1 MEAYAKTLKGDV
13 QEINGDAFV
22 TESVGDYLILMVSD
36 GVGGKRD
43 MPNVGAIAN
52 SIVRDFL
59 ERAIE
64 NNPDITIGEIDKT
77 LDSAFYAASRAF
89 RILNSVDPRY
99 ESIFS
104 SMACMVIS
112 AISHEMTFSTIGGC
126 EIQLWKNGNF
136 MRMNDLQ
143 TEAYEDMQKGKITE
157 SEYYNQ
163 PNRSLLTSAFGQVN
177 KIKTSTMRG
186 RVSDGDIY
194 FLLTDGIF
202 KYLTPN
208 EMISA
213 VAKADKVREGVDNVI
228 KKIEDFENRD
238 NATMICLFIN

>member
-52 SIVRDFL
+52 SIIRDFL

-64 NNPDITIGEIDKT
+64 NNSDITIGEIDKT
-77 LDSAFYAASRAF
+77 LDSAFYAASRTF

-112 AISHEMTFSTIGGC
+112 TASHEMTFRTIGGC

-208 EMISA
+208 EMITA

>member
-1 MEAYAKTLKGDV
+1 MEAYAKTLKGDL
-13 QEINGDAFV
+13 QDINGDAFV
-22 TESVGDYLILMVSD
+22 TESVGDYLLLMVSD
-36 GVGGKRD
+36 GVGGKKEI
-43 MPNVGAIAN
+43 PNVGAIAN
-52 SIVRDFL
+52 SIIRDFL

-64 NNPDITIGEIDKT
+64 NNPDITIGEIDNT

-89 RILNSVDPRY
+89 RVLNAVDPRY
-99 ESIFS
+99 EAIFA

-112 AISHEMTFSTIGGC
+112 TVSHEMTFRTVGGC
-126 EIQLWKNGNF
+126 EVQLWKNGNF

-143 TEAYEDMQKGKITE
+143 TEAYEDLQKGKITE
-157 SEYYNQ
+157 AEYYNQ
-163 PNRSLLTSAFGQVN
+163 PNRSLLTSAFGQID
-177 KIKTSTMRG
+177 KIRTSSMRG
-186 RVSDGDIY
+186 RVSEGDIY

-208 EMISA
+208 EMISE

-228 KKIEDFENRD
+228 KKVECFEGRD